1 MSDKAHSPS
10 TSVRPW
16 QFSLRSLMLAM
27 AATSAVLAAW
37 RTLGTV
43 LAVLLALQVACVAV
57 LVTTLRGLR
66 EGRMQHLPA
75 LGAALAVM
83 LLPYLMAAS
92 LAILLTRWLAAP
104 GWNGSP

>member
-1 MSDKAHSPS
+1 MSDKADSPR
-10 TSVRPW
+10 TSAGRW

-27 AATSAVLAAW
+27 AAISAVLAAW

-43 LAVLLALQVACVAV
+43 LAVLLVLQAVCVAV
-57 LVTTLRGLR
+57 LVATVRGLR

-83 LLPYLMAAS
+83 LLPYLMAVS
-92 LAILLTRWLAAP
+92 LTIILTR
-104 GWNGSP
+104 